1 MDLAKTNEQRQ
12 IFKMIF
18 ARQTMGRPYLAP
30 PGVPADR
37 LTALRKGFM
46 DTMTDKNFLAEA
58 EANKFEINPV
68 SGEDLEGLVKDVY
81 RTPPEVVK
89 KAAAAVR

>member
-1 MDLAKTNEQRQ
+1 LAKTNEQRQ

-37 LTALRKGFM
+37 LAALRQGFM
-46 DTMTDKNFLAEA
+46 DTMTDKEFLAEA

-68 SGEDLEGLVKDVY
+68 NGDELDALVKDVY

-89 KAAAAVR
+89 KAAAAVQ

>member
-1 MDLAKTNEQRQ
+1 
-12 IFKMIF
+12 MIF

-37 LTALRKGFM
+37 LAALRKAFM
-46 DTMTDKNFLAEA
+46 DTMTDPEFLAEA

-68 SGEDLEGLVKDVY
+68 SGEDLQALVKEVY
-81 RTPPEVVK
+81 ETPPAVVK
-89 KAAAAVR
+89 KAAAAVQ